1 MSNNR
6 FKDFGTGS
14 SSEEKEPIIFKLHGE
29 EFTCVPALQGKVL
42 MSLVS
47 RSQSEDPVE
56 AMGVIDTF
64 FSQAL
69 TDESL
74 ERFNALLEDK
84 ERVVVME
91 TLGEIIA
98 WLVEEY
104 SGRPN
109 QQPEV
114 S

>member
-1 MSNNR
+1 MSSR
-6 FKDFGTGS
+6 YKDFGTGG
-14 SSEEKEPIIFKLHGE
+14 EVNAEPLAFKLHDE
-29 EFTCVPALQGKVL
+29 EFTAIPTIQGKVL
-42 MSLVS
+42 MDLVS
-47 RSQSEDPVE
+47 RSQSEDPLE
-56 AMGVIDTF
+56 AMSVISTF
-64 FSQAL
+64 FEKIL
-69 TDESL
+69 VDESL

-84 ERVVVME
+84 ERIVTME

-109 QQPEV
+109 QQPEE

>member
-1 MSNNR
+1 MSSR
-6 FKDFGTGS
+6 YKDFGSGADV
-14 SSEEKEPIIFKLHGE
+14 EEKEPIVFKLHDE
-29 EFTCVPALQGKVL
+29 EFTAIPVIQGKVL
-42 MSLVS
+42 MDLVS

-56 AMGVIDTF
+56 AMNVVTTF
-64 FSQAL
+64 FEKVL
-69 TDESL
+69 TDESI

-84 ERVVVME
+84 DRIVAME
-91 TLGEIIA
+91 TLGEIIS

-109 QQPEV
+109 QQPEE

>member
-1 MSNNR
+1 MSSR
-6 FKDFGTGS
+6 FKDFGSGAS
-14 SSEEKEPIIFKLHGE
+14 LEEKEPIVFKLHDE
-29 EFTCVPALQGKVL
+29 EFTCIPVLQGKVL
-42 MSLVS
+42 MDLVS
-47 RSQSEDPVE
+47 NSQSDDPVQSI
-56 AMGVIDTF
+56 GVIDSF
-64 FSQAL
+64 FSHAL
-69 TDESL
+69 DDESL

-84 ERVVVME
+84 NRIVNME
-91 TLGEIIA
+91 TLGEIIS

>member
-1 MSNNR
+1 MSSR
-6 FKDFGTGS
+6 YKDFGAGNAPDS
-14 SSEEKEPIIFKLHGE
+14 VEPIVFKIHDE
-29 EFTCVPALQGKVL
+29 EFTCIPVIQGKVL
-42 MSLVS
+42 MDLVT
-47 RSQSEDPVE
+47 RSQSQETADAV
-56 AMGVIDTF
+56 GVLNDF
-64 FSQAL
+64 FDKVL

-74 ERFNALLEDK
+74 ARFNALLEDK
-84 ERVVVME
+84 ERIVTMD

>member
-1 MSNNR
+1 MSSR
-6 FKDFGTGS
+6 FKDFGTGV
-14 SSEEKEPIIFKLHGE
+14 SEEKEPIVFKLHNE
-29 EFTCVPALQGKVL
+29 EFTCIATIQGKTL
-42 MSLVS
+42 MNLVS
-47 RSQSEDPVE
+47 RSQSEDPAE
-56 AMGVIDTF
+56 AMAVVETF
-64 FSQAL
+64 FSKIL
-69 TDESL
+69 VDESL

-84 ERVVVME
+84 ERIVDME

-104 SGRPN
+104 TGRPN

>member
-1 MSNNR
+1 MSSR
-6 FKDFGTGS
+6 FKDFGSGAAV
-14 SSEEKEPIIFKLHGE
+14 EEKEPIVFKLHEE

-47 RSQSEDPVE
+47 KSQSEDPAE
-56 AMGVIDTF
+56 SIGVIDTF
-64 FSQAL
+64 FSSVL
-69 TDESL
+69 VDESL

-84 ERVVVME
+84 DRIVNME
-91 TLGEIIA
+91 TLGEIIS

-109 QQPEV
+109 QQPED
-114 S
+114 

>member
-1 MSNNR
+1 MSR
-6 FKDFGTGS
+6 YKDFGSGAS
-14 SSEEKEPIIFKLHGE
+14 VGDKEAIVFKIHGE
-29 EFTCVPALQGKVL
+29 EFTCIPVLQGKVL
-42 MSLVS
+42 MDMVTK
-47 RSQSEDPVE
+47 SQSESSVE
-56 AMGVIDTF
+56 ALSVISTF
-64 FSQAL
+64 FSKIL
-69 TDESL
+69 VDESL

-84 ERVVVME
+84 ERIVTME